1 MALTQTIGS
10 LLHSD
15 QLRSL
20 REQAEALITG
30 KGGRAE
36 PDMDNRPAPVQG
48 LLAYL
53 PTVMEYAGLFAQYL
67 RPRVDKPMEAP
78 ARREQ
83 AKVGYWRAA
92 RPYVLA
98 TVAFGAFGYAIY
110 SLARH
115 QSARK

>member
-20 REQAEALITG
+20 REQAEALMTG
-30 KGGRAE
+30 KTGRVE
-36 PDMDNRPAPVQG
+36 PDKDERPAPAQG

-53 PTVMEYAGLFAQYL
+53 PTVMEYAGLFAEYL
-67 RPRVDKPMEAP
+67 RPQADSPVEAV
-78 ARREQ
+78 ARREGSQ
-83 AKVGYWRAA
+83 VSSWRAA
-92 RPYVLA
+92 RPYILA

-110 SLARH
+110 VLARH
-115 QSARK
+115 QSARR